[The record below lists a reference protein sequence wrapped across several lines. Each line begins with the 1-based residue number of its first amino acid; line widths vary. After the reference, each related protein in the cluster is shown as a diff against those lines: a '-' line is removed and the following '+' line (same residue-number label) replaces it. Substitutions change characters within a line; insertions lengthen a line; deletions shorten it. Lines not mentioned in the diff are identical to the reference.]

1 MLPEV
6 SLPQV
11 ISPAFAGCAVAHY
24 HILCRTVHTQSV
36 RVPSR
41 FDTNIVVVA
50 VYVTVLDQYVAGGVD
65 VDAVRAWA
73 VAADVIVDSQ
83 SVYGTIVGIENL
95 TSPESCAHQVKPLS
109 VMSELRSTR
118 IPVHVCSHNPLSSV
132 TLWLR
137 ILSSF
142 PSIYPRRLFH
152 GSPVYLLR

>member
-11 ISPAFAGCAVAHY
+11 ISPAPLRAVQLRTT
-24 HILCRTVHTQSV
+24 ILCRTVHTQSV

-65 VDAVRAWA
+65 VDAVRAWT
-73 VAADVIVDSQ
+73 VPADVIVDSQ
-83 SVYGTIVGIENL
+83 SVYGAIVGIENL
-95 TSPESCAHQVKPLS
+95 TSPESVRIRVKPLS

-118 IPVHVCSHNPLSSV
+118 IPVHVCSRNPLSSV